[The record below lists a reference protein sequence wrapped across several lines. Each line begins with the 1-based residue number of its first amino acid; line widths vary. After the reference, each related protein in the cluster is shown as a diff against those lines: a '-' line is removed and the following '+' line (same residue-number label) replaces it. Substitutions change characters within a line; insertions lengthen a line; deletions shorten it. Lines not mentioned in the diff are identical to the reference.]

1 MFSRGSNYAT
11 KCRGFYGKLDILR
24 DFPRLSSLAMPAA
37 LLSDWTAE
45 RELFEETG
53 TLPPRLKELL
63 PMKTL
68 VNLYLSDRC
77 DMYGFLAPDDVVE
90 DYDYD
95 SEWSSIDDFD
105 KYYPA
110 PDDIIRRLP

>member
-1 MFSRGSNYAT
+1 
-11 KCRGFYGKLDILR
+11 
-24 DFPRLSSLAMPAA
+24 
-37 LLSDWTAE
+37 
-45 RELFEETG
+45 
-53 TLPPRLKELL
+53 
-63 PMKTL
+63 MKTL

-77 DMYGFLAPDDVVE
+77 DMYGSLAPDDVVE

-95 SEWSSIDDFD
+95 SEWSSFDDFD